1 MKRTL
6 MTTAAAAALL
16 AMLTACGGRA
26 SSNPGSQPGAGN
38 PPASHPGTNNPAPS
52 SSGGSAGTELSG
64 TVTLDGSSTV
74 GPISI
79 AVAEEF
85 RKVHPRVDV
94 PVGISGSS
102 AGIGKFVK
110 REVDIA
116 NASRP
121 IKEKELEEAR
131 NNGLDPIE
139 LPVAYD
145 GLSVVVNKENDFLT
159 CITTEQ
165 LHKIWGPEST
175 VTRWN
180 EVDPSW
186 PDAPIKLYGPGTASG
201 TFEYFNEMVNGKG
214 DASRSDFT
222 ASEDDNVLV
231 QGVAGDKYAMGYF
244 GYAYY
249 AENKD
254 TMKALAIDAGDGC
267 VEPNDDTI
275 AAGSYPFSRLIYIYP
290 SRQALERPEVKAFV
304 TFYMENAGELAAQ
317 VGYTPLP
324 EEMYQDNLAKL
335 K

>member
-1 MKRTL
+1 
-6 MTTAAAAALL
+6 
-16 AMLTACGGRA
+16 MLTACGGRA
-26 SSNPGSQPGAGN
+26 SSNPGGQPGAGN

-121 IKEKELEEAR
+121 IEEKELEEAR

-231 QGVAGDKYAMGYF
+231 QGVAGNRNSRRLLRVRLLRGEQ
-244 GYAYY
+244 GP
-249 AENKD
+249 AEGTGHRRRRGLRGPQRRNHRR
-254 TMKALAIDAGDGC
+254 
-267 VEPNDDTI
+267 
-275 AAGSYPFSRLIYIYP
+275 RLLPLLPSDLIYP
-290 SRQALERPEVKAFV
+290 SRQALARPEVKAFL
-304 TFYMENAGELAAQ
+304 TFYLENAGELAPRSATRRCRS
-317 VGYTPLP
+317 GTRTTWPS
-324 EEMYQDNLAKL
+324 
-335 K
+335 